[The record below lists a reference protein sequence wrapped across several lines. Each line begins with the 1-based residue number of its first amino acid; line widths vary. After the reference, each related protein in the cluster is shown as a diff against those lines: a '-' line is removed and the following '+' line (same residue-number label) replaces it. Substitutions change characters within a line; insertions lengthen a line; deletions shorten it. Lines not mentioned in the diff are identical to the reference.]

1 MADHPITFQH
11 LQAAALSDL
20 GLVRKNNEDRFFADA
35 ENGVFLVA
43 DGMGGAEAGEMASE
57 MVKNAVEEVCR
68 EKPPAETVQ
77 TQALI
82 DAVNQASAKIRR
94 FAASA
99 GFTGTGSTVCLL
111 VFDPVNPNRAWTLN
125 AGDSRIYRF
134 HRKGLHQLTTDHT
147 VATAAGVADAKA
159 LPAAFRGVLTRAAGL
174 EDRLTMEIKTE
185 DVAQDDVF
193 LLCSDGLSNMVPD
206 KTLARILKRTRKAAP
221 AETAAALIDKAKAA
235 GGVDNITA
243 VLVKVGEIPSRF
255 AALNPDPADSADE
268 KTVLRAP
275 ALT

>member
-20 GLVRKNNEDRFFADA
+20 GLVRKNNEDRFFADP

-57 MVKNAVEEVCR
+57 MVKNAVAEVCL
-68 EKPPAETVQ
+68 EKPPEEAVQ

-82 DAVNQASAKIRR
+82 DAVNQASAKIKR

-134 HRKGLHQLTTDHT
+134 HKKSLQQLTTDHT

-174 EDRLTMEIKTE
+174 EDRLITGKTTPSLLPVGISSLSGDFE
-185 DVAQDDVF
+185 KGDIVAI
-193 LLCSDGLSNMVPD
+193 LSESGKHIGFGQARYD
-206 KTLARILKRTRKAAP
+206 ARTLATRCGVQNQPVFIHADALVI
-221 AETAAALIDKAKAA
+221 AERS
-235 GGVDNITA
+235 NI
-243 VLVKVGEIPSRF
+243 
-255 AALNPDPADSADE
+255 
-268 KTVLRAP
+268 
-275 ALT
+275 